1 MPVLL
6 LASLQVKDY
15 ATWKAG
21 YDANR
26 PMREAAG
33 VVERFVGRDFKKG
46 NVAHVG
52 LVAPSMEVA
61 DEFLGTPKLLD
72 AMASAGVSNAPDIRF
87 VLID

>member
-1 MPVLL
+1 MGVLL

-15 ATWKAG
+15 AAWKAR

-33 VVERFVGRDFKKG
+33 VVEQFVGRDFKKG

-52 LVAPSMEVA
+52 LLAHSMEVA
-61 DEFLGTPKLLD
+61 DRFLSDPKVLD
-72 AMASAGVSNAPDIRF
+72 AMASAGVADVPEIRF
-87 VLID
+87 VLVD